1 MRKGDLERA
10 MMKADV
16 LGASPHE
23 ISNLHV
29 VMCMAWPE
37 ALSQAKPSQSPLQA
51 NSEGLAWDFGK
62 PKPWAWSGLQRILLQ
77 IC

>member
-1 MRKGDLERA
+1 MGCY
-10 MMKADV
+10 
-16 LGASPHE
+16 
-23 ISNLHV
+23 I

-37 ALSQAKPSQSPLQA
+37 ALSQAKPSPKKPGKPSQSPLQA
-51 NSEGLAWDFGK
+51 HSEGLAWDFGK